1 MAFNIKNPETHA
13 LAREV
18 ADMTGESMAQAV
30 DTALRERKA
39 RLSRKGIAA
48 KLNAIVVSAAP
59 HVPPG
64 VSSTDIDEMLYDER
78 GLPK

>member
-39 RLSRKGIAA
+39 RLGRKGIAA
-48 KLNAIVVSAAP
+48 KLNAIVKVTAP
-59 HVPPG
+59 RMPPG
-64 VSSTDIDEMLYDER
+64 DSTTATDWLYDDK